1 MAVGFPTK
9 VSYAN
14 GDVFSASDIN
24 DTNGTINLL
33 QTSTLSVAAG
43 KNGIINGGMDIW
55 QRGTSF
61 TNVNGYAVDRWY
73 VNRNGAVAGCTAS
86 QSTDVPAGFQ
96 FSLKTQRVAGNTGT
110 QSIDM
115 YYGLESKDSYRFRSQ
130 TVVLSFYA
138 KVGANYSGG
147 ASGLT
152 ARILSGTATDASP
165 FSGSTTVAT
174 SSPALTTTWT
184 RFTLTGTF
192 GASITQ
198 AFVQFGWSPTGTAGA
213 DDSVFITGVQLEL
226 GSYATTFSRA
236 GGTIQGE
243 LAACQRY
250 YYRSSS
256 TGTYGVIN
264 GYGYAV
270 STSNA
275 QYSVY
280 LPVQMRIMPTAVDY
294 STVTLQDNLD
304 NVIASITAVT
314 LSSVTSSTLCGTMT
328 INSSSLFTTGRTY
341 RMLQNNSASGYIG
354 FSAEL

>member
-1 MAVGFPTK
+1 MAVGLPLKTT
-9 VSYAN
+9 YAD
-14 GDVFSASDIN
+14 GDVYSASDVN
-24 DTNGTINLL
+24 DTNGTVNLF
-33 QTSTLSVAAG
+33 TSSTLSYQAG
-43 KNGIINGGMDIW
+43 KNAIINGGQDIA

-61 TNVNGYAVDRWY
+61 TNVNGYATDRWY

-86 QSTDVPAGFQ
+86 QSTDVPTGFQ

-130 TVVLSFYA
+130 TATLSFYA

-152 ARILSGTATDASP
+152 ARILSGTATDAP
-165 FSGSTTVAT
+165 PYNGSTTVAT

-184 RFTLTGTF
+184 RFTLSGTF

-226 GSYATTFSRA
+226 GSTATTFSRA

-250 YYRSSS
+250 YWRQSGTTNQFVAPICGSAVNSTTPFYLLMNPVPMRTKASSIDTATLQAVDGVGGYALSSIAVSSQSSELVNYVTASSS
-256 TGTYGVIN
+256 G
-264 GYGYAV
+264 
-270 STSNA
+270 
-275 QYSVY
+275 
-280 LPVQMRIMPTAVDY
+280 LTAFRP
-294 STVTLQDNLD
+294 
-304 NVIASITAVT
+304 I
-314 LSSVTSSTLCGTMT
+314 G
-328 INSSSLFTTGRTY
+328 INSSG
-341 RMLQNNSASGYIG
+341 ASGYIG

>member
-1 MAVGFPTK
+1 MAVGLPLKTT
-9 VSYAN
+9 YAN
-14 GDVFSASDIN
+14 GDVYSASDVN
-24 DTNGTINLL
+24 DTNGTVNLF
-33 QTSTLSVAAG
+33 TSSTLSYQAG
-43 KNGIINGGMDIW
+43 KNAIINGGQDIA

-61 TNVNGYAVDRWY
+61 TNVNGYATDRWY

-86 QSTDVPAGFQ
+86 QSTDVPTGFQ

-130 TVVLSFYA
+130 TATLSFYA

-198 AFVQFGWSPTGTAGA
+198 AFVQLGWSPTGVAGA

-226 GSYATTFSRA
+226 GSYATTFSRI

-250 YYRSSS
+250 YQRISAASSFYRLASGLANSTQVAQFVWPNKVTLRTIPSS
-256 TGTYGVIN
+256 
-264 GYGYAV
+264 
-270 STSNA
+270 
-275 QYSVY
+275 
-280 LPVQMRIMPTAVDY
+280 LDY
-294 STVTLQDNLD
+294 SNVLITDGASNYTGGTLALNYSSPDVVGLD
-304 NVIASITAVT
+304 YTHGSAT
-314 LSSVTSSTLCGTMT
+314 L
-328 INSSSLFTTGRTY
+328 NSYRPMFLFT
-341 RMLQNNSASGYIG
+341 NNSASAFVG